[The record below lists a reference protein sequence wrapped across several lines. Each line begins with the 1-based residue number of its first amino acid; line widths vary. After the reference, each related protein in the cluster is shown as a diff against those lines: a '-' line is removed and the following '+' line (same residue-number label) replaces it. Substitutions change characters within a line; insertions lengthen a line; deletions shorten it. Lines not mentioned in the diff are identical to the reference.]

1 LIPSSTPHR
10 HAFRAFLLAALTIA
24 AAAASPITGRV
35 VGVSDGDTVTVLDAN
50 KRTHK
55 IRLLGIDSP
64 EKSQAFGERAKQSLS
79 DLVFNKQ
86 VTVQGSKQDRYGR
99 DLGKIVLDGQDI
111 NLEQIRRGM
120 AWHYKQYARDQAPED
135 RQAYADA
142 ESTARQNRVGL
153 WQDSQPVPPWS
164 YRRAAKEQAKGQPKE
179 QAQAPR

>member
-1 LIPSSTPHR
+1 MIPSSKPLR
-10 HAFRAFLLAALTIA
+10 NAVRAFLLAALTIA

-35 VGVSDGDTVTVLDAN
+35 VGVSDGDTVTVLDAS

-142 ESTARQNRVGL
+142 EAMARQNRVGL

-164 YRRAAKEQAKGQPKE
+164 YRRAAKEQAHTT
-179 QAQAPR
+179 R

>member
-1 LIPSSTPHR
+1 MISSSKTLR
-10 HAFRAFLLAALTIA
+10 NAARAYLLAALTIA
-24 AAAASPITGRV
+24 AAAASPISGRV
-35 VGVSDGDTVTVLDAN
+35 VGVSDGDTVTVLDAS

-55 IRLLGIDSP
+55 VRLLGIDSP

-86 VTVQGSKQDRYGR
+86 VTVEGGKQDRYGR
-99 DLGKIVLDGQDI
+99 DLGKIMLDGQDI

-135 RQAYADA
+135 RQAYAEA
-142 ESTARQNRVGL
+142 EIAARQKRLGL

-164 YRRAAKEQAKGQPKE
+164 YRRAAKEQA
-179 QAQAPR
+179 QAPR

>member
-1 LIPSSTPHR
+1 MITSSTPLR
-10 HAFRAFLLAALTIA
+10 HAFLAFLLAALTIA
-24 AAAASPITGRV
+24 AAAASPLTGRV

-79 DLVFNKQ
+79 ELVFQKQ
-86 VTVQGSKQDRYGR
+86 VTVEGGKPDRYGR
-99 DLGKIVLDGQDI
+99 ELGKILLDGQDI

-142 ESTARQNRVGL
+142 ETTARQQRLGL

-164 YRRAAKEQAKGQPKE
+164 YRRAAKEH
-179 QAQAPR
+179 AQAPAR

>member
-1 LIPSSTPHR
+1 LIPSCKPLR
-10 HAFRAFLLAALTIA
+10 HAFRAFLLVALTIA
-24 AAAASPITGRV
+24 AAAASPISGRV
-35 VGVSDGDTVTVLDAN
+35 VGVSDGDTVTVLDAH

-86 VTVQGSKQDRYGR
+86 VTVEGSKQDRYGR
-99 DLGKIVLDGQDI
+99 ELGKIMLDGQDI

-120 AWHYKQYARDQAPED
+120 AWHYKQYARDQLPED
-135 RQAYADA
+135 RLSYAEA
-142 ESTARQNRVGL
+142 ESTARQKRLGL

-164 YRRAAKEQAKGQPKE
+164 YRRAAKEQN
-179 QAQAPR
+179 QAPR

>member
-1 LIPSSTPHR
+1 MTPSSKTLR
-10 HAFRAFLLAALTIA
+10 NAVRAFLLAALTIA
-24 AAAASPITGRV
+24 SAAASPITGRV
-35 VGVSDGDTVTVLDAN
+35 VGVSDGDTVTVLDAS

-142 ESTARQNRVGL
+142 EATARQNRVGL

-164 YRRAAKEQAKGQPKE
+164 YRRAAKEQAQT
-179 QAQAPR
+179 PR

>member
-1 LIPSSTPHR
+1 MP
-10 HAFRAFLLAALTIA
+10 
-24 AAAASPITGRV
+24 
-35 VGVSDGDTVTVLDAN
+35 
-50 KRTHK
+50 
-55 IRLLGIDSP
+55 
-64 EKSQAFGERAKQSLS
+64 QQSLS

-142 ESTARQNRVGL
+142 ESTARQSRVGL